1 MSDPQTNPD
10 DAPLVDAVG
19 IDPDMPST
27 DDSEDD
33 EDEDDD
39 DDDGIDVADLP

>member
-27 DDSEDD
+27 DDSEDEDD
-33 EDEDDD
+33 EENDDD
-39 DDDGIDVADLP
+39 DIDVADLP